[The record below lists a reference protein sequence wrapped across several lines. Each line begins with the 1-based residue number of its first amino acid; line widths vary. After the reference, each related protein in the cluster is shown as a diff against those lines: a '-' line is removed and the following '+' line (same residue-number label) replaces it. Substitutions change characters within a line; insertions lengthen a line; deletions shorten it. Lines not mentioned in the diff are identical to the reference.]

1 MSPINFYRKCSQK
14 FLKYSLTVIIKLAYK
29 YLKPFS
35 IINRDM
41 FHKWSKKKMHKDANQ
56 WLLSNDT
63 LKKENFKVE
72 KVKKLDSFWRRKLIA
87 KLLLQFFNFFFFWQE
102 KENFM
107 FFIHWFKSGWVRK
120 NAGYIEKYMFF
131 AGKLR
136 KMWVTPT
143 QCGWVLI
150 YGCGSKRP
158 CSQWFYQV
166 NPVLSLINIC
176 RFYFAMNLSLIY
188 FIFVSLS
195 LSLSLLHFLN
205 KSYSYNF
212 KTFSGL
218 NKRSE
223 D

>member
-14 FLKYSLTVIIKLAYK
+14 FPKYSLTVIIKLAYK

-41 FHKWSKKKMHKDANQ
+41 FQKWSKRKMHKNPNQ
-56 WLLSNDT
+56 WLLSNET
-63 LKKENFKVE
+63 LKKENFKIK
-72 KVKKLDSFWRRKLIA
+72 KVKKLDSFCRRKLIA
-87 KLLLQFFNFFFFWQE
+87 KLLLQFFNDFFFFCKKKIILCFLCIGLKVGE
-102 KENFM
+102 LDRM
-107 FFIHWFKSGWVRK
+107 RVISK
-120 NAGYIEKYMFF
+120 NIFC

-143 QCGWVLI
+143 QCGWVLK
-150 YGCGSKRP
+150 YGCGTKRP

-166 NPVLSLINIC
+166 NPVLSLINVC

-195 LSLSLLHFLN
+195 LSLLHFLS
-205 KSYSYNF
+205 KSYSHNF